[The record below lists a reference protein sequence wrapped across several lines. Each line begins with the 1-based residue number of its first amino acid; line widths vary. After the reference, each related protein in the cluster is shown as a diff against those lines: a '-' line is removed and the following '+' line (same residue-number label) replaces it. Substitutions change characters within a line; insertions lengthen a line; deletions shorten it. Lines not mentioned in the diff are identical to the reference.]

1 MCDIN
6 DLSLIISSTN
16 MSVSTTNAG
25 DTTTTTKEIVG
36 LAGTPGKIV
45 GMIETMKDMSAM
57 PRKSQESKMTWTGTG
72 TVPSSNIAG
81 IQERAD

>member
-1 MCDIN
+1 MYDIS

-36 LAGTPGKIV
+36 LVGTTGNIV
-45 GMIETMKDMSAM
+45 GTIETLKDMSAM
-57 PRKSQESKMTWTGTG
+57 PRKSKESRMTWTGTG
-72 TVPSSNIAG
+72 IVPSSNTAG
-81 IQERAD
+81 IQE